1 MTTVIASDSC
11 YGRELPHQQT
21 TRYVNGRTSGTSST
35 RKLSTSYVFIFQSFV
50 PVRSIAVKMP
60 RPQQVYGKRSRA
72 NYDPFA
78 IFASPQRPQY
88 GKKHDEIDVLVDQVG
103 ELQLYQKAG
112 EGRAPVADRTALGE
126 RSPNAGLAKRQ
137 ARGEKK
143 NKRPARQK
151 VLEKDDGDQNRE
163 EFENNENTLE
173 KINVAESCATVVSN
187 RDTAEP
193 EPHAKAPQHSD
204 EHQETCE
211 AEKQL
216 LQQEEQ
222 SVETSDAPEIPLE
235 PDEVLPTSTSSD
247 QPSAYTH
254 HTRDLLNL
262 SAHGLTAFNSWSQQ
276 ISTHFDLTKIAE
288 ASFGEVYRL
297 SLLSQLPGFSRA
309 DESVFKVIALTPP
322 EETLPKGKKDRK
334 ATLKKAEAM
343 SKPEDVASE
352 VKLLQRMSS
361 IPGFTNFRDVRI
373 LQGRPG
379 EPFVQAFKA
388 FNQAQKAKKKDLS
401 IFPDPGKKGSYND
414 DQLWAVIE
422 MQDAGTDLEK
432 LIENGECTAIWN
444 VWDIFWQV
452 VLTLAKGE
460 EGAEFEH
467 RDLHLGNICVRPAP
481 YPTLSADSPPA
492 LESGKAQIDT
502 KKKLGFTDLETTI
515 IDYTISRCLLRS
527 EQEGNDEGIAY
538 HDLSQDPSVFEGD
551 STEEY
556 QYDIYRYMRGA
567 ALYSDP
573 YWEPSCPEAT
583 TAKDSS
589 TSWRSYTPIT
599 NLIWLHF
606 ILYKLLEQLDWPSA
620 TKAPPR
626 KKKPA
631 DYAIWK
637 RANDLEHKLLRTQE
651 LLDPEVI
658 CQGDLTSCTDLV
670 ALALGEGW
678 LDEADIVGMSG
689 GGGVEEDEGLHEA
702 EGAACGEQ
710 AGEQEFL
717 ISRDR
722 EQEPGLPSSDLAS
735 SFTHLQINVA
745 TMEERGLEAAKR
757 EAKASRKLRRR

>member
-1 MTTVIASDSC
+1 
-11 YGRELPHQQT
+11 
-21 TRYVNGRTSGTSST
+21 
-35 RKLSTSYVFIFQSFV
+35 
-50 PVRSIAVKMP
+50 MP
-60 RPQQVYGKRSRA
+60 RAQQVYGKRSRA

-78 IFASPQRPQY
+78 IFASPQRPQH
-88 GKKHDEIDVLVDQVG
+88 GKKQDEIDVLVDQVG
-103 ELQLYQKAG
+103 ELQLYQKAR
-112 EGRAPVADRTALGE
+112 EGRWQVAERTALGE

-143 NKRPARQK
+143 HKRPARQK
-151 VLEKDDGDQNRE
+151 ILEEDSGDQE
-163 EFENNENTLE
+163 EPGLGNNENAVE
-173 KINVAESCATVVSN
+173 DANVAERCSTVVSN

-193 EPHAKAPQHSD
+193 EPQTKAPKEAD
-204 EHQETCE
+204 GPQETSE
-211 AEKQL
+211 AEKSL
-216 LQQEEQ
+216 LQQEKQ
-222 SVETSDAPEIPLE
+222 SKETLDVPKIPLE
-235 PDEVLPTSTSSD
+235 PELEALSASLPASTSPD
-247 QPSAYTH
+247 QTDAYTY
-254 HTRDLLNL
+254 HTRELLNL
-262 SAHGLTAFNSWSQQ
+262 SAHGLTPFTSWSQQ

-322 EETLPKGKKDRK
+322 ETTLPKAKKDRK
-334 ATLKKAEAM
+334 AAMKKAEAM
-343 SKPEDVASE
+343 SKPGDVASE

-401 IFPDPGKKGSYND
+401 IFPDPGKKASYSE

-481 YPTLSADSPPA
+481 CPTVSADSPPA
-492 LESGKAQIDT
+492 LESSEAQIDT

-527 EQEGNDEGIAY
+527 ESEEDNEGIAY

-573 YWEPSCPEAT
+573 YWQPPYADT
-583 TAKDSS
+583 TANNNASAKPQPSNEHYQP

-626 KKKPA
+626 KKKPT
-631 DYAIWK
+631 DYAVWK

-651 LLDPEVI
+651 LLDPDVI
-658 CQGDLTSCTDLV
+658 CQGDLVSCTDLV

-678 LDEADIVGMSG
+678 LDEADIVGVG
-689 GGGVEEDEGLHEA
+689 AGGGVEEDEVLHEA
-702 EGAACGEQ
+702 EVAASGEQ
-710 AGEQEFL
+710 ADEQGCL
-717 ISRDR
+717 VPRGR
-722 EQEPGLPSSDLAS
+722 EEEPVLPSSDLAS

-745 TMEERGLEAAKR
+745 TMEERGLEAAER

>member
-1 MTTVIASDSC
+1 
-11 YGRELPHQQT
+11 
-21 TRYVNGRTSGTSST
+21 
-35 RKLSTSYVFIFQSFV
+35 
-50 PVRSIAVKMP
+50 MP
-60 RPQQVYGKRSRA
+60 RAQQVYGKRSRA

-78 IFASPQRPQY
+78 IFASPQRPQH
-88 GKKHDEIDVLVDQVG
+88 GKKQDEIDVLVDQVG
-103 ELQLYQKAG
+103 ELQLYQKAR
-112 EGRAPVADRTALGE
+112 EGRWPAAERTALEE

-137 ARGEKK
+137 GRGEKK
-143 NKRPARQK
+143 HKRPARQK
-151 VLEKDDGDQNRE
+151 ILEEDSGDQE
-163 EFENNENTLE
+163 GPGLGNNENAVE
-173 KINVAESCATVVSN
+173 DANVAERCLTVVSN

-193 EPHAKAPQHSD
+193 EPHTKAPQ
-204 EHQETCE
+204 EVNGPREKCG
-211 AEKQL
+211 AERPL
-216 LQQEEQ
+216 LQKIEQ
-222 SVETSDAPEIPLE
+222 TQDTGDAPRTPLE
-235 PDEVLPTSTSSD
+235 SESEALPTSLPASTSPD
-247 QPSAYTH
+247 QTDAYTH
-254 HTRDLLNL
+254 HTRELLNL
-262 SAHGLTAFNSWSQQ
+262 SAHGLTSFTSWSQQ

-322 EETLPKGKKDRK
+322 KEILPKSKKDRK
-334 ATLKKAEAM
+334 AALKKAEAM

-401 IFPDPGKKGSYND
+401 IFPDPGKKASYSE

-481 YPTLSADSPPA
+481 CPALSADSSPA
-492 LESGKAQIDT
+492 LESSEAQIDT

-527 EQEGNDEGIAY
+527 EQEENDEGIAY

-573 YWEPSCPEAT
+573 YWEPPYAET
-583 TAKDSS
+583 TTNNHSAKAQPSNAQHQP

-631 DYAIWK
+631 DYAVWK

-651 LLDPEVI
+651 LLDPDVI
-658 CQGDLTSCTDLV
+658 CQGDLMSCTDLV
-670 ALALGEGW
+670 AVALGEGW
-678 LDEADIVGMSG
+678 LDEADIVGVG
-689 GGGVEEDEGLHEA
+689 AGGGVEGDEVLHEA
-702 EGAACGEQ
+702 EVAASGEQ
-710 AGEQEFL
+710 ADEQGFL
-717 ISRDR
+717 IPRGR
-722 EQEPGLPSSDLAS
+722 VEEPVLPSSDLAS
-735 SFTHLQINVA
+735 SFTHLQIHVA
-745 TMEERGLEAAKR
+745 TMEERGLEAAER
-757 EAKASRKLRRR
+757 EAKARRKLRKR

>member
-1 MTTVIASDSC
+1 
-11 YGRELPHQQT
+11 
-21 TRYVNGRTSGTSST
+21 
-35 RKLSTSYVFIFQSFV
+35 
-50 PVRSIAVKMP
+50 MP
-60 RPQQVYGKRSRA
+60 RAQQVYGKRSRA

-78 IFASPQRPQY
+78 IFASPQRPHY
-88 GKKHDEIDVLVDQVG
+88 GKKQDEIDVLVDQVG
-103 ELQLYQKAG
+103 ELQLYQKAR
-112 EGRAPVADRTALGE
+112 EGRWPVAERTALGE
-126 RSPNAGLAKRQ
+126 RSPNAGLAKRE

-143 NKRPARQK
+143 CKRPARRK
-151 VLEKDDGDQNRE
+151 VFEEDGAGQELAELGNKESVVE
-163 EFENNENTLE
+163 EV
-173 KINVAESCATVVSN
+173 KAAESCATVVSN
-187 RDTAEP
+187 RDAGEP
-193 EPHAKAPQHSD
+193 EPHTIAPQEVDSP
-204 EHQETCE
+204 QETGE
-211 AEKQL
+211 AERPP

-222 SVETSDAPEIPLE
+222 SIETVDVVETPLE
-235 PDEVLPTSTSSD
+235 PVVKGIPPSLPASRSSD
-247 QPSAYTH
+247 ETDAYTH
-254 HTRDLLNL
+254 HTCELLDL
-262 SAHGLTAFNSWSQQ
+262 SAHGLTSFTYWSQQ
-276 ISTHFDLTKIAE
+276 ISTHFHLTKIAE

-322 EETLPKGKKDRK
+322 EMTLPKGKKDRK
-334 ATLKKAEAM
+334 AALKKAEAM
-343 SKPEDVASE
+343 SKPADVASE

-379 EPFVQAFKA
+379 EPFVEAFKA

-401 IFPDPGKKGSYND
+401 IFPDPGKKASYSD

-481 YPTLSADSPPA
+481 CAASSPNPA
-492 LESGKAQIDT
+492 LAVESGKTQFDT

-527 EQEGNDEGIAY
+527 ETDEDDKGIAY

-573 YWEPSCPEAT
+573 YWEPPYAETNTDASST
-583 TAKDSS
+583 TSQHS
-589 TSWRSYTPIT
+589 NEQHQPTSWRSYTPIT
-599 NLIWLHF
+599 NLVWLHF
-606 ILYKLLEQLDWPSA
+606 ILYKLLEQLEWPSA

-631 DYAIWK
+631 DYAVWK

-651 LLDPEVI
+651 LLDPDVI
-658 CQGDLTSCTDLV
+658 CQGDLTSCADLV

-678 LDEADIVGMSG
+678 LDEADIVGAG
-689 GGGVEEDEGLHEA
+689 AGGGVEEDEVFCEKEVGEEA
-702 EGAACGEQ
+702 EEQ
-710 AGEQEFL
+710 
-717 ISRDR
+717 
-722 EQEPGLPSSDLAS
+722 GLLVQRSKEEGPAHPSSDLAS
-735 SFTHLQINVA
+735 SFAHLQINVA
-745 TMEERGLEAAKR
+745 TMEERGLEAAER

>member
-1 MTTVIASDSC
+1 
-11 YGRELPHQQT
+11 
-21 TRYVNGRTSGTSST
+21 
-35 RKLSTSYVFIFQSFV
+35 
-50 PVRSIAVKMP
+50 MP
-60 RPQQVYGKRSRA
+60 RAQQVYGKRSRA
-72 NYDPFA
+72 KYDPFA
-78 IFASPQRPQY
+78 IFASPQRPQH
-88 GKKHDEIDVLVDQVG
+88 GKKQDEIDVLVDQVG
-103 ELQLYQKAG
+103 ELQLFQKAR
-112 EGRAPVADRTALGE
+112 EGRWPVAERTALGE

-143 NKRPARQK
+143 HMRPARQK
-151 VLEKDDGDQNRE
+151 VLEEDNGDQEGARLGND
-163 EFENNENTLE
+163 ENTSE
-173 KINVAESCATVVSN
+173 EVNVAEGRATVVRN

-193 EPHAKAPQHSD
+193 EPQTKAPQEAD
-204 EHQETCE
+204 GPQETCE
-211 AEKQL
+211 AERPL

-222 SVETSDAPEIPLE
+222 TEETSDVPTIPLE
-235 PDEVLPTSTSSD
+235 PELEMLSASLPASTSPD
-247 QPSAYTH
+247 QTDAYTH
-254 HTRDLLNL
+254 HTRELLNL
-262 SAHGLTAFNSWSQQ
+262 SAHGLTSFTSWSQQ

-334 ATLKKAEAM
+334 AALKKAEAM

-401 IFPDPGKKGSYND
+401 IFPDPGKKASYSE
-414 DQLWAVIE
+414 DQLWAVVE

-481 YPTLSADSPPA
+481 GAAPSKDPA
-492 LESGKAQIDT
+492 LAGESGGAQIVT

-527 EQEGNDEGIAY
+527 EREENDEGIAY

-573 YWEPSCPEAT
+573 YWEPPYPDTTTDKSNAAT
-583 TAKDSS
+583 SQPPNQQS
-589 TSWRSYTPIT
+589 QPTSWRSYTPIT

-631 DYAIWK
+631 HYAVWK

-651 LLDPEVI
+651 LLDPDVI
-658 CQGDLTSCTDLV
+658 CQGDLMSCTDLV

-678 LDEADIVGMSG
+678 LDEADIVGVG
-689 GGGVEEDEGLHEA
+689 AGGGVKEDEVLHEA
-702 EGAACGEQ
+702 EVAASGEQ
-710 AGEQEFL
+710 ADEQGFLVPKGRGEEA
-717 ISRDR
+717 
-722 EQEPGLPSSDLAS
+722 GHPSSDLAS

-745 TMEERGLEAAKR
+745 TMEERGLEAAEW
-757 EAKASRKLRRR
+757 EAKASTKLRRR

>member
-1 MTTVIASDSC
+1 
-11 YGRELPHQQT
+11 
-21 TRYVNGRTSGTSST
+21 
-35 RKLSTSYVFIFQSFV
+35 
-50 PVRSIAVKMP
+50 MP
-60 RPQQVYGKRSRA
+60 RAHQVYGKRSRA

-88 GKKHDEIDVLVDQVG
+88 GKKQDEIDVLVDQVG
-103 ELQLYQKAG
+103 ELQLYQKAR
-112 EGRAPVADRTALGE
+112 EGRWPVAERTALGE
-126 RSPNAGLAKRQ
+126 RSPNAGLAKRE

-143 NKRPARQK
+143 CKRPARRK
-151 VLEKDDGDQNRE
+151 VLEEDDGSQE
-163 EFENNENTLE
+163 KPELGNNENTVE
-173 KINVAESCATVVSN
+173 EVKVAESCATVVSN
-187 RDTAEP
+187 RDTGGP
-193 EPHAKAPQHSD
+193 EPQTKAPRKVDGPQD
-204 EHQETCE
+204 PCE
-211 AEKQL
+211 AEEPA

-222 SVETSDAPEIPLE
+222 PLETADTAETPLE
-235 PDEVLPTSTSSD
+235 PEVEALSPSLPASRSSD
-247 QPSAYTH
+247 HTDAYTH
-254 HTRDLLNL
+254 HTHELLNL
-262 SAHGLTAFNSWSQQ
+262 SAHGLTSFTSWSQQ
-276 ISTHFDLTKIAE
+276 ISAHFDLTKIAE

-322 EETLPKGKKDRK
+322 DMTLPKGKKDRK
-334 ATLKKAEAM
+334 AALKKAEAM

-379 EPFVQAFKA
+379 EPFVEAFKA

-401 IFPDPGKKGSYND
+401 IFPDPGKKASYSE

-432 LIENGECTAIWN
+432 LIENGESTAIWN

-481 YPTLSADSPPA
+481 GAATSADPA
-492 LESGKAQIDT
+492 LARESVGALIDT

-527 EQEGNDEGIAY
+527 ETEENDEGIAY

-573 YWEPSCPEAT
+573 YWEPPYAETDINAPNTSQP
-583 TAKDSS
+583 SNQP

-626 KKKPA
+626 KRKPA
-631 DYAIWK
+631 DYAVWK

-651 LLDPEVI
+651 LLDPDVI

-678 LDEADIVGMSG
+678 LDEADIVGVG
-689 GGGVEEDEGLHEA
+689 AGGGVDEEGTLCEKEVGEEVEGHGDLVQRSKGA
-702 EGAACGEQ
+702 E
-710 AGEQEFL
+710 
-717 ISRDR
+717 
-722 EQEPGLPSSDLAS
+722 PTHPSSDLAS

-745 TMEERGLEAAKR
+745 TMEERGLEAAER

>member
-1 MTTVIASDSC
+1 
-11 YGRELPHQQT
+11 
-21 TRYVNGRTSGTSST
+21 
-35 RKLSTSYVFIFQSFV
+35 
-50 PVRSIAVKMP
+50 MP
-60 RPQQVYGKRSRA
+60 RAQQVYGKRSRA

-78 IFASPQRPQY
+78 IFASPQRSQY
-88 GKKHDEIDVLVDQVG
+88 GKKQDEIDVLVDQVG
-103 ELQLYQKAG
+103 ELQLYQKAR
-112 EGRAPVADRTALGE
+112 EERWPVAERTALGE
-126 RSPNAGLAKRQ
+126 RSPNAGLAKRE

-143 NKRPARQK
+143 CKRPARRK
-151 VLEKDDGDQNRE
+151 VLEEDGGNQE
-163 EFENNENTLE
+163 QPELGINENTVE
-173 KINVAESCATVVSN
+173 EVKVAESCATVVSN
-187 RDTAEP
+187 RDTGGP
-193 EPHAKAPQHSD
+193 EPQTKAPEKVDGPQD
-204 EHQETCE
+204 PCE
-211 AEKQL
+211 AEDPA

-222 SVETSDAPEIPLE
+222 TVETAHTPENPLE
-235 PDEVLPTSTSSD
+235 LEVEALPPSLPASRSSD
-247 QPSAYTH
+247 HTDAFTH
-254 HTRDLLNL
+254 HTRELLNL
-262 SAHGLTAFNSWSQQ
+262 SAHGLTSFTSWSQQ
-276 ISTHFDLTKIAE
+276 ISAHFDLTKIAE

-322 EETLPKGKKDRK
+322 ETTLPKGKKDRK
-334 ATLKKAEAM
+334 AALKKAEAM

-379 EPFVQAFKA
+379 EPFVEAFKA

-401 IFPDPGKKGSYND
+401 IFPDPGKKASYSE

-481 YPTLSADSPPA
+481 GAATSADPA
-492 LESGKAQIDT
+492 SARGSGGAQIDT

-527 EQEGNDEGIAY
+527 EKDGNDEGIAY
-538 HDLSQDPSVFEGD
+538 HDLAQDPSVFEGD

-573 YWEPSCPEAT
+573 YWEPPYAETTTKHNASAKPEHSDEQHQPA
-583 TAKDSS
+583 
-589 TSWRSYTPIT
+589 SWRSYTPIT

-626 KKKPA
+626 KRKPA
-631 DYAIWK
+631 DYAVWK

-651 LLDPEVI
+651 LLDPDVI

-678 LDEADIVGMSG
+678 LDEADILGVGA
-689 GGGVEEDEGLHEA
+689 GGGVEEEDEVLR
-702 EGAACGEQ
+702 GEL
-710 AGEQEFL
+710 GEEVEEHGDLVQRSKGE
-717 ISRDR
+717 
-722 EQEPGLPSSDLAS
+722 EPVHPSSDLAS

-745 TMEERGLEAAKR
+745 TMEERGLEAAEK

>member
-1 MTTVIASDSC
+1 
-11 YGRELPHQQT
+11 
-21 TRYVNGRTSGTSST
+21 
-35 RKLSTSYVFIFQSFV
+35 
-50 PVRSIAVKMP
+50 MP
-60 RPQQVYGKRSRA
+60 RAQQVYGKRSRA
-72 NYDPFA
+72 NHDPFA

-88 GKKHDEIDVLVDQVG
+88 GKKQDEIDVLVDQVG
-103 ELQLYQKAG
+103 ELQLYQKAR
-112 EGRAPVADRTALGE
+112 EGRWPVAERMALGE
-126 RSPNAGLAKRQ
+126 RSPNAGLAKRE

-143 NKRPARQK
+143 CKRPARRK
-151 VLEKDDGDQNRE
+151 VLEEDGGNQE
-163 EFENNENTLE
+163 QPELGNNENTVE
-173 KINVAESCATVVSN
+173 EVKVAEDCATVVSN
-187 RDTAEP
+187 RNTGRP
-193 EPHAKAPQHSD
+193 EPQTKAPKKVDGPQD
-204 EHQETCE
+204 PCE
-211 AEKQL
+211 AEEL
-216 LQQEEQ
+216 ALQQEEQ
-222 SVETSDAPEIPLE
+222 TTETAHTPETPLE
-235 PDEVLPTSTSSD
+235 PEVEALPPSLPASRYSD
-247 QPSAYTH
+247 HTDAFTH
-254 HTRDLLNL
+254 HTRELLNL
-262 SAHGLTAFNSWSQQ
+262 SAHGLASFTSWSQQ
-276 ISTHFDLTKIAE
+276 ISAHFDLTKIAE

-334 ATLKKAEAM
+334 AALKKAEAM

-379 EPFVQAFKA
+379 EPFVEAFKA

-401 IFPDPGKKGSYND
+401 IFPDPGKKVSYSE

-481 YPTLSADSPPA
+481 GAASSPDPA
-492 LESGKAQIDT
+492 LAEISGKAQIDT
-502 KKKLGFTDLETTI
+502 KTKLGFTDLETTI

-527 EQEGNDEGIAY
+527 ETDDNDEGVAY

-573 YWEPSCPEAT
+573 YWEPPYAEPNHNDPNTSQP
-583 TAKDSS
+583 SNQP
-589 TSWRSYTPIT
+589 TSWRFYTPIT

-626 KKKPA
+626 KRKPA
-631 DYAIWK
+631 DYAAWK

-651 LLDPEVI
+651 LLDPDVI

-678 LDEADIVGMSG
+678 LDEADIVGVG
-689 GGGVEEDEGLHEA
+689 AGGGVEDDEVLLREKEVGEEA
-702 EGAACGEQ
+702 DEQGSLVPRGRGEES
-710 AGEQEFL
+710 AN
-717 ISRDR
+717 
-722 EQEPGLPSSDLAS
+722 PSSDLAS

-745 TMEERGLEAAKR
+745 TMEERGLEAAER

>member
-1 MTTVIASDSC
+1 
-11 YGRELPHQQT
+11 
-21 TRYVNGRTSGTSST
+21 
-35 RKLSTSYVFIFQSFV
+35 
-50 PVRSIAVKMP
+50 MP

-78 IFASPQRPQY
+78 IFASPQRPQH
-88 GKKHDEIDVLVDQVG
+88 GKKQDEIDVLVDQVG
-103 ELQLYQKAG
+103 ELQLYQKAK
-112 EGRAPVADRTALGE
+112 EGRCSISERTALGE

-137 ARGEKK
+137 TRAEKK
-143 NKRPARQK
+143 YRRPARQK
-151 VLEKDDGDQNRE
+151 VLEEDGGDQERAE
-163 EFENNENTLE
+163 LGENENTVE
-173 KINVAESCATVVSN
+173 EVNVVETCATVVSN

-193 EPHAKAPQHSD
+193 EPHTKTPQ
-204 EHQETCE
+204 EANGPQETCE
-211 AEKQL
+211 AEKPL
-216 LQQEEQ
+216 LQEVEQTEET
-222 SVETSDAPEIPLE
+222 ENGPKTTFE
-235 PDEVLPTSTSSD
+235 PDFEALATPLPASTSSD
-247 QPSAYTH
+247 QQDAYTH
-254 HTRDLLNL
+254 HTHELLDL
-262 SAHGLTAFNSWSQQ
+262 SAHGLTSFTSWSQE
-276 ISTHFDLTKIAE
+276 IATHFDLTKIAE

-334 ATLKKAEAM
+334 VALKKAEAM

-352 VKLLQRMSS
+352 VKLLQRMSI

-379 EPFVQAFKA
+379 EPFVQAFKT

-401 IFPDPGKKGSYND
+401 IFPDPGKKGSYSD

-481 YPTLSADSPPA
+481 CPPLSADSPTS
-492 LESGKAQIDT
+492 LKSGEAQIDT

-527 EQEGNDEGIAY
+527 EPEENGEGIAY

-573 YWEPSCPEAT
+573 YWEPSFPET
-583 TAKDSS
+583 TNDKNTSS
-589 TSWRSYTPIT
+589 TSQPSNQQHQRTSWRSYTPIT

-626 KKKPA
+626 KKKAA
-631 DYAIWK
+631 DYAVWK
-637 RANDLEHKLLRTQE
+637 RANDLEHKLLRVQE
-651 LLDPEVI
+651 LLDPDVI

-678 LDEADIVGMSG
+678 LDEADIVGVG
-689 GGGVEEDEGLHEA
+689 AVGEA
-702 EGAACGEQ
+702 EDDEVLCEKEVGEEAEERGILAQ
-710 AGEQEFL
+710 GRKAE
-717 ISRDR
+717 
-722 EQEPGLPSSDLAS
+722 EPGHPSSDLAS

-745 TMEERGLEAAKR
+745 TMEERGLEAAER

>member
-1 MTTVIASDSC
+1 
-11 YGRELPHQQT
+11 
-21 TRYVNGRTSGTSST
+21 
-35 RKLSTSYVFIFQSFV
+35 
-50 PVRSIAVKMP
+50 MP
-60 RPQQVYGKRSRA
+60 RAQQVYGKRSRA

-88 GKKHDEIDVLVDQVG
+88 GKKQDEIDILVDQVG
-103 ELQLYQKAG
+103 ELQLYQKAR
-112 EGRAPVADRTALGE
+112 EGRWPVAGRTALGE
-126 RSPNAGLAKRQ
+126 RSPNAGLAKRE

-143 NKRPARQK
+143 CKRPARRK
-151 VLEKDDGDQNRE
+151 VLKEDDGSQ
-163 EFENNENTLE
+163 ENPELGPNE
-173 KINVAESCATVVSN
+173 KIVEELNVAESCATVVSN
-187 RDTAEP
+187 RDTGGP
-193 EPHAKAPQHSD
+193 EPQTKAPQKVD
-204 EHQETCE
+204 GPQDTCE
-211 AEKQL
+211 PEGPP

-222 SVETSDAPEIPLE
+222 TVATAHTPETPLE
-235 PDEVLPTSTSSD
+235 PEVEALPPSLPASRSSD
-247 QPSAYTH
+247 HTDAFTH
-254 HTRDLLNL
+254 HTRELLKL
-262 SAHGLTAFNSWSQQ
+262 SAHGLTSFTSWSQQ

-297 SLLSQLPGFSRA
+297 SLLSQLPGFSRV

-322 EETLPKGKKDRK
+322 EETLSKSKKERK
-334 ATLKKAEAM
+334 AALKKAEAM
-343 SKPEDVASE
+343 SKPQDVASE

-379 EPFVQAFKA
+379 EPFVDAFKA
-388 FNQAQKAKKKDLS
+388 FNQAQKTKKKDLS
-401 IFPDPGKKGSYND
+401 IFPDPGKKASYSE

-432 LIENGECTAIWN
+432 LIENGESTAIWN

-481 YPTLSADSPPA
+481 GSASSADPA
-492 LESGKAQIDT
+492 LAEISGKAQIDT

-527 EQEGNDEGIAY
+527 ETDDNDEGIAY
-538 HDLSQDPSVFEGD
+538 HDLAQDPSVFEGD
-551 STEEY
+551 SIEEY

-573 YWEPSCPEAT
+573 YWEPPYAENNNNAST
-583 TAKDSS
+583 TITQPSNQP

-626 KKKPA
+626 KKNPA
-631 DYAIWK
+631 DYAVWK

-651 LLDPEVI
+651 LLDPDVI

-678 LDEADIVGMSG
+678 LDEADIVGVG
-689 GGGVEEDEGLHEA
+689 AGGGVEEADEVVREKEVGEEA
-702 EGAACGEQ
+702 EGQGGLVPRGRGEES
-710 AGEQEFL
+710 AH
-717 ISRDR
+717 
-722 EQEPGLPSSDLAS
+722 PSSDLAS

-745 TMEERGLEAAKR
+745 TMEERGLEAAER